1 MTFHWFRRDLRLDD
15 NAPLYFALK
24 SGRPVRCIFIFDES
38 ILRNLPVVD
47 RRVWFLYRQILRL
60 KAELERL
67 GSGLET
73 YFGKPEEVWKTI
85 VETRPVERVFAG
97 EDYEPYA
104 KSRDAAV
111 AQILAGRG
119 AALRLVKEHL
129 IFHKDEILTDAGK
142 PYTVFTPYKKKW
154 LSRLDDFFLQSYPTE
169 KYFVALEKFSPPP
182 PPTLE
187 EMGFAPDDGQAFP
200 SPEPDDEIVRLYGQ
214 RRDFPVLDGT
224 SKLGVHFRFGT
235 VSIRKW
241 ARKARE
247 LSDVYLNELI
257 WRDFNAQI
265 LHHFP
270 HVVDGAF
277 KREYAAVPW
286 LNRPADIEKWKTGTT
301 GYAMVDAGM
310 RQLNATGLMHNR
322 LRMVAASFLTK
333 HLLVD
338 WRIGEKYFAE
348 KLLDFDLASNNAGWQ
363 WSAGTGCD
371 AAPYFRVFN
380 PDEQMR
386 KFDPEKKFILQWA
399 PEYAGALAPPRVVEH
414 AFARER
420 ALKTYQSALKK

>member
-1 MTFHWFRRDLRLDD
+1 M
-15 NAPLYFALK
+15 
-24 SGRPVRCIFIFDES
+24 
-38 ILRNLPVVD
+38 
-47 RRVWFLYRQILRL
+47 
-60 KAELERL
+60 
-67 GSGLET
+67 
-73 YFGKPEEVWKTI
+73 
-85 VETRPVERVFAG
+85 ERVFAG

-104 KSRDAAV
+104 KNRDANV
-111 AQILAGRG
+111 AKILNRRG
-119 AALRLVKEHL
+119 ATLTLVKEHL
-129 IFHKDEILTDAGK
+129 IFHKDEILTDSGK

-154 LSRLDDFFLQSYPTE
+154 LSRLDDFYLKSYPTE
-169 KYFVALEKFSPPP
+169 KYFGALEKFSPPA

-187 EMGFAPDDGQAFP
+187 SMGFAPDDGQTFP
-200 SPEPDDEIVRLYGQ
+200 SPAPDDEVIIHYGE
-214 RRDFPVLDGT
+214 RRDFPALDGT
-224 SKLGVHFRFGT
+224 SKLGIHFRFGT
-235 VSIRKW
+235 VSIRQW
-241 ARKARE
+241 ASKARR
-247 LSDVYLNELI
+247 LNNVFLNELI

-265 LHHFP
+265 LYHFP
-270 HVVDGAF
+270 HVVEGAF
-277 KREYAAVPW
+277 KREYDAIPW
-286 LNRPADIEKWKTGTT
+286 RNHPNEIERWKTGTT

-386 KFDPEKKFILQWA
+386 KFDPEKKFILRWA
-399 PEYAGALAPPRVVEH
+399 PEYAQALAPPRVVEH

-420 ALKTYQSALKK
+420 AIKTYQSVLKK